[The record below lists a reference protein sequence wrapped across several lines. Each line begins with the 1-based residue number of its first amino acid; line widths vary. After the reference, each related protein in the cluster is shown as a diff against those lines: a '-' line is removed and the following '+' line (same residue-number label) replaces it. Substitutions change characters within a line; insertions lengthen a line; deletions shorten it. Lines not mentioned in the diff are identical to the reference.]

1 MADKDPLKE
10 KELERTPL
18 LTYYFKLTK
27 KMEEVERQIAEAK
40 KNKHSTNGRINRN

>member
-1 MADKDPLKE
+1 MAEKDPLKE

-27 KMEEVERQIAEAK
+27 KMEEAEKAILEAK
-40 KNKHSTNGRINRN
+40 KNKHTGNGRINRN